1 LLLTP
6 TTLDPSKTWQ
16 RARFNAAPFAV
27 SERNLAERQALIWVP
42 TAEPDMSKRNRI
54 STALFVG
61 ATAAILTL
69 AMPVVA
75 QVPAQ
80 VAPNDGT
87 TPASAPAMKPA
98 DTVNL
103 TMEQKHVIKEIILKD
118 LKVAE
123 PTDQAAAAKVPTE
136 VGQTVPAGIPLQPM
150 PVEVSAK
157 VPQLKAH
164 SFLVKNDKVI
174 VIDPKDNKVAALI
187 E

>member
-1 LLLTP
+1 
-6 TTLDPSKTWQ
+6 
-16 RARFNAAPFAV
+16 
-27 SERNLAERQALIWVP
+27 
-42 TAEPDMSKRNRI
+42 MSQRNRI
-54 STALFVG
+54 TTAVFVSV
-61 ATAAILTL
+61 TAAVLTL
-69 AMPVVA
+69 ALPVEA

-80 VAPNDGT
+80 GPADAPST
-87 TPASAPAMKPA
+87 APVVKPA

-103 TMEQKHVIKEIILKD
+103 TMEQKHIIKEIILKD

-123 PTDQAAAAKVPTE
+123 PTDQAAKVPTG
-136 VGQTVPAGIPLQPM
+136 VGETVPSGIPLQPM

-157 VPQLKAH
+157 VPQLKSH